1 MEFLFSLF
9 DNTYVL
15 VGLGLLALF
24 VVYQKFAPS
33 VRFRLPGVGVT
44 PEEVLEKLVG
54 PRFRDAKLARTVARE
69 KKLGNFLAA
78 GRIYEDAGQD
88 QQAVDAF
95 VEGQE
100 FHAAASV
107 LERAGKLERAAELY
121 LQAGDFKK
129 AAQVF
134 TEAGRPAQ
142 AAELFLERKNT
153 IEAARLFGVAQMW
166 DRAAE
171 LYLKGGY
178 PLRAAESFEKCGAFR
193 NAAECYEK
201 HFDENVTYATT
212 YSATAHSSDHRS
224 ALLAGRL
231 FERAGDPQRAY
242 QAYAKGSYFK
252 EAAAACLQVGD
263 AARAAELFMR
273 AEDPERAAEAWE
285 RAGNPVRAANLRGEV
300 ALKAD
305 RVPEAAAFFQQGQD
319 YLRAAELFE
328 SVGLLAQAAGAFEAG
343 DSHAAAGGVYL
354 RGGIKDKAA
363 AAFARAGENETAA
376 KLFEELGDT
385 RQAME
390 LYARAGLTYKSGE
403 AAARAGERER
413 AINLLQRVA
422 PNDEHY
428 RAALELLAKLFIE
441 SGDPALAIE
450 RLTRA
455 VGNEPV
461 SSANLDLYYW
471 LAVAHEAAG
480 RPGEAL
486 ALYKKI
492 QAEDVGYR
500 DVPTRVARLHAA
512 PGATPVPARAPSS
525 PRPAPAAPE
534 PVAAAPRASAPA
546 APAPGPVVPSA
557 APAAAARPAARFTP
571 HEEIARGPLGVL
583 RRGEDAGGRVVALR
597 LLTPELLAAEGAP
610 ATLVSDLKAAAQVVD
625 PAIVRVLG
633 LVDVL
638 GQRAVVSEWVAGRS
652 LAEPLAANQRLPF
665 AQAATLARLLYQ
677 ALAAIHAKGL
687 VHGSVQPSNLIL
699 TSGTAKLS
707 DFGLGRFRQRFPCAY
722 RAPDARFDAAG
733 DLYAAAAVVYHAL
746 TGLHP
751 ASAAP
756 GALPAAST
764 RAAGVPPGFERLL
777 QAALQPRAELRP
789 PSAEAWLAALRPAG
803 RA

>member
-1 MEFLFSLF
+1 MDSLFSLL

-15 VGLGLLALF
+15 VALGLVTLF
-24 VVYQKFAPS
+24 VVYQKLAPH
-33 VRFRLPGVGVT
+33 VRIRVPGLDLT
-44 PEEVLEKLVG
+44 PDDLIERVVG
-54 PRFRDAKLARTVARE
+54 PRWREAKLARVVARE

-78 GRIYEDAGQD
+78 GRLYEDAGQD
-88 QQAVDAF
+88 QQAVEAF

-100 FHAAASV
+100 YHAAATV
-107 LERAGKLERAAELY
+107 LERTGKLERAAELY
-121 LQAGDFKK
+121 LQVGDFKK

-134 TEAGRPAQ
+134 TEAGKPAQ

-166 DRAAE
+166 ERAAE

-193 NAAECYEK
+193 SAAECYEK

-212 YSATAHSSDHRS
+212 YSATAHSADHRS

-231 FERAGDPQRAY
+231 FERAGDLQRAY

-263 AARAAELFMR
+263 AARAAELYLR

-285 RAGNPVRAANLRGEV
+285 RAGNVVRAANLCGEV

-305 RVPEAAAFFQQGQD
+305 RVAEAAAFFQQGED

-328 SVGLLAQAAGAFEAG
+328 SVGLLAEAAGAFEAG

-354 RGGIKDKAA
+354 RGGIKDRAA
-363 AAFARAGENETAA
+363 AAFAHAGEHETAA

-390 LYARAGLTYKSGE
+390 LYAKAGLTFQSGE

-422 PNDEHY
+422 ASDENYH
-428 RAALELLAKLFIE
+428 AALELLARLFIE

-450 RLTRA
+450 RLTKA
-455 VGNEPV
+455 VGGEPV
-461 SSANLDLYYW
+461 SPANLDLYYW
-471 LAVAHEAAG
+471 LAAAHEAAG
-480 RPGEAL
+480 HPAEAL

-500 DVPTRVARLHAA
+500 DVAARAARVHTT
-512 PGATPVPARAPSS
+512 PGADPAPSAAAAASRAVVPAEAPK
-525 PRPAPAAPE
+525 PR
-534 PVAAAPRASAPA
+534 VA
-546 APAPGPVVPSA
+546 APAPAPGAPV
-557 APAAAARPAARFTP
+557 APPPAPAARPAARFTP
-571 HEEIARGPLGVL
+571 REEIARGPLGAL
-583 RRGEDAGGRVVALR
+583 RRAEESGGRIVALR
-597 LLTPELLAAEGAP
+597 LIAPDLLAGEGVA
-610 ATLVSDLKAAAQVVD
+610 ATVVADLKAASRVVD
-625 PAIVRVLG
+625 PAVVRVLG
-633 LVDVL
+633 LIDL
-638 GQRAVVSEWVAGRS
+638 DGQRAVVSEWVTGRT
-652 LAEPLAANQRLPF
+652 LAEPLGAGQRLPF

-687 VHGSVQPSNLIL
+687 AHGSVQPSNLML
-699 TSGTAKLS
+699 AAGSAKLT
-707 DFGLGRFRQRFPCAY
+707 DLGLGRLRQRFPGAY
-722 RAPDARFDAAG
+722 RAPEGQWGATG
-733 DLYAAAAVVYHAL
+733 DLYSAAATIYHAL

-751 ASAAP
+751 QSLPSGAAW
-756 GALPAAST
+756 PAPST
-764 RAAGVPPGFERLL
+764 RAAGVPATFDALL
-777 QAALQPRAELRP
+777 LRALDLRVDQRP
-789 PSAEAWLAALRPAG
+789 PSAEACLAELRARV